1 VRTGDGATTSPWLR
15 RTPAAQAAWLEWT
28 GPRRRGRLLATL
40 GAAALAVGG
49 GAWLGR
55 DGHSWILNVH
65 PLIAGGLGLAFA
77 TVTASA
83 RRARRHAARTRA
95 WTGALP
101 VAAPDA
107 RRAAWL
113 DAAATAAAA
122 GSLATFTLVAA
133 GLAGDAAV
141 SATGVA
147 TAIVALWLG
156 LAAGVAYA
164 CLRRLRDALPP
175 PPGSR
180 YVPATPPRP
189 WRARPSLAPLGAW
202 PLREAFVRAQPRAAA
217 RAALPVL
224 LLLPA
229 GLSLPQAALTLAIAT
244 LVLLLAA
251 LLAGTRAAV
260 AAALAWLVP
269 APLGRVT
276 VARATARIALVVIGG
291 ATLVAVALGWS
302 LVA

>member
-1 VRTGDGATTSPWLR
+1 M
-15 RTPAAQAAWLEWT
+15 
-28 GPRRRGRLLATL
+28 LATL
-40 GAAALAVGG
+40 GAAALAAGT

-55 DGHSWILNVH
+55 AGHTWILNLH
-65 PLIAGGLGLAFA
+65 PLLAVGLGLAFGS
-77 TVTASA
+77 VTASA
-83 RRARRHAARTRA
+83 RRARRHAARTRD

-101 VAAPDA
+101 VAARDA

-113 DAAATAAAA
+113 DAGATAAAA
-122 GSLATFTLVAA
+122 GALATLTLVAA
-133 GLAGDAAV
+133 GSSVDASAV

-147 TAIVALWLG
+147 ISVTTTVATTVVALWLG
-156 LAAGVAYA
+156 LSAGVAYA
-164 CLRRLRDALPP
+164 SLRRLRDALPP

-180 YVPATPPRP
+180 YVPATTPRP
-189 WRARPSLAPLGAW
+189 WRAPPSLAPLGAW

-229 GLSLPQAALTLAIAT
+229 GLSLPQAALTLAMAT

-260 AAALAWLVP
+260 AASLAWLVP
-269 APLGRVT
+269 APLDRAAV
-276 VARATARIALVVIGG
+276 VLATARIALVAIGG
-291 ATLVAVALGWS
+291 ATLVAVALGWV